1 MMEFTYMV
9 RVRDEQIEQVD
20 ALIKQHMHN
29 NPDATVDD
37 ALDAIF
43 TVGINVIEAAT
54 L

>member
-1 MMEFTYMV
+1 MKEFTYIV
-9 RVRDEQIEQVD
+9 RIREDQIKQVD
-20 ALIKQHMHN
+20 TLVNQHLDN
-29 NPDATVDD
+29 NPGATVDD

>member
-1 MMEFTYMV
+1 MTEFTYNI
-9 RVRDEQIEQVD
+9 RIRDDQIKLVD
-20 ALIKQHMHN
+20 TLIKQHLRA
-29 NPDATVDD
+29 NPESSVDD